1 MRPIQRGVWLAACSW
16 ILWTPSQAALA
27 EGPEPPVAKIE
38 AKTFVEHGQERTDD
52 YYWLKDRDNPDV
64 VKYLEAENAYTAAVL
79 GHTQTLQDK
88 LFEEIVGRI
97 KPTDASVPYREGD
110 YLYYYRYEEGEEY
123 RVHCSR
129 KGSMEAPEE
138 VMLNGNELG
147 KGSAFFSLSS
157 PKVSPDQSI
166 LAFATDTVGRRFYT
180 LRFKDLGSGKLLD
193 DVLPD
198 VTGISAWANDSKTVF
213 YVKQDPETLR
223 WYRVYRH
230 VLGTDPGQDALV
242 YEEADETFSVYV
254 GKSRSKKYL
263 AIASSQ
269 TLASEFRFLDA
280 DDPQGEFEI
289 FEPRQTGHE
298 YNVDHRGDKF
308 YVRTNLGAKNFR
320 LMETPVSAMG
330 RQNWKEVVP
339 HRDDVFLSGFE
350 LFEDYTVLSERKEG
364 LIQMRVVPSAGGAGH
379 HIDFG
384 EPAYDAW
391 VAQNPEFDSQLLRY
405 GYSSLTT
412 PRSVYDYD
420 MASRQKKLMKRDE
433 VPGGYEPA
441 EYASERL
448 YARARDGIAVPI
460 SLVYRA
466 GLKRDGSNP
475 LLLYAYGSY
484 GASMDA
490 GFRSS
495 RLSLLDRGF
504 VYAIAH
510 IRGGQEL
517 GRDWYEDGKLLKKK
531 NTFTDFINCALHLTQ
546 QRYTSPDKLFAMG
559 GSAGGLLMGAVTNM
573 RPDLFRGIISAVPFV
588 DVVTTMLDASIPL
601 TSGEWDEWGDPRKKE
616 YYDYM
621 LSYSPYDNIEAK
633 DYPNILVTTSLHDSQ
648 VQYWEPAKYVA
659 KLRRIK
665 TDENRLVLKT
675 DMQAGHGGKT
685 GRFKRHQD
693 TAFNYAF
700 LLDLAGVT
708 E

>member
-16 ILWTPSQAALA
+16 ILWAPAQTATAQ
-27 EGPEPPVAKIE
+27 EPEPPVAKIE
-38 AKTFVEHGQERTDD
+38 AKTLVEHGQARTDD
-52 YYWLKDRDNPDV
+52 YYWLKDRDNPEV

-79 GHTQTLQDK
+79 GHTQALQEK

-110 YLYYYRYEEGEEY
+110 YLYYYRYEEGKEY
-123 RVHCSR
+123 RVHCRR

-138 VMLNGNELG
+138 VMLDGNELG

-193 DVLPD
+193 DALPD

-213 YVKQDPETLR
+213 YVKQNPETLR

-254 GKSRSKKYL
+254 GKSRSKRYL

-269 TLASEFRFLDA
+269 TLASEVRFLDA

-298 YNVDHRGDKF
+298 YDVDHRGDKF
-308 YVRTNLGAKNFR
+308 YIRTNLGAKNFR
-320 LMETPVSAMG
+320 LMETPVSAKG

-350 LFEDYTVLSERKEG
+350 LFEDYTVLRERKEG

-379 HIDFG
+379 YIDFG

-531 NTFTDFINCALHLTQ
+531 NTFTDFIDCALHLTQ

-573 RPDLFRGIISAVPFV
+573 RPDLFEGIISAVPFV

-659 KLRRIK
+659 KLRATK